1 MLGDCHVHMVLDG
14 IYYKD
19 AIGRHRSG
27 VDEDWVR
34 RTLERYRQAG
44 ISFVR
49 DGGDAWGAGRRAAEL
64 AGEYAIDYRT
74 PLFPIYRRGH
84 YGSFIGRG
92 FDDPAEYRAL
102 VEEVR
107 RNGGDFI
114 KIMISG
120 LMDFNR
126 WGVITGEPLDAA
138 EIRDMI
144 AAAHDAGFAVMAHVN
159 GAKTVRAA
167 LLAGVD
173 SVEHGSYMDDEC
185 LHLLAESGA
194 VWVPTAV
201 TIGNLRGGGRYP
213 EDVVERIL
221 ETQLSNVAKAG
232 RYGAK
237 IALGSDAGAWR
248 VFHADGARDE
258 LALLERALGPDC
270 EAILRQGEAEIR
282 RRFRRS

>member
-19 AIGRHRSG
+19 AINRHRSG
-27 VDEDWVR
+27 VDEAWVR
-34 RTLERYRQAG
+34 GTLERYRQAG

-49 DGGDAWGAGRRAAEL
+49 DGGDAWGVGQRAAEL
-64 AGEYAIDYRT
+64 AGEYGIDYRT
-74 PLFPIYRRGH
+74 PLFPIHRRGR

-92 FDDPAEYRAL
+92 FDDLGEYRAL

-120 LMDFNR
+120 LMDFDHY
-126 WGVITGEPLDAA
+126 GVITSQPLDAA

-144 AAAHDAGFAVMAHVN
+144 AIAHDAGFAVMAHAN
-159 GAKTVRAA
+159 GAETVRAA

-185 LHLLAESGA
+185 LHLLAESHA

-213 EDVVERIL
+213 EDTVARIL
-221 ETQLSNVAKAG
+221 EMQLRNVATAG

-237 IALGSDAGAWR
+237 IALGSDAGAWH
-248 VFHADGARDE
+248 VFHADGAKDE
-258 LALLERALGPDC
+258 LALLRQALGETC
-270 EAILRQGEAEIR
+270 EETLRQGEAEIR
-282 RRFRRS
+282 RRFRRP